1 MTAILSTI
9 LPVFGLIALG
19 FLAAKARYITATAAQ
34 GLIQFVFNMAIPA
47 LLFRTIVNMKD
58 QSVSPWP
65 LWTAVF
71 GGLATV
77 WIITTLLARRMD
89 SLKEAGGTAAA
100 MCTTFGNVALL
111 GLPLTVAHFGQEVAV
126 PVSLILSI
134 HAAVLW
140 FAATAQIETARQ
152 GHMPSW
158 PALFRELAGN
168 LARNPIVLSLAAGAL
183 WRTTG
188 LGLNPVP
195 DQLLEM
201 LGNGGIPT
209 ALVALGLSLAS
220 YSLKGQFSAIAFLI
234 VLKML
239 LLPIIVWA
247 IATHVVTLPP
257 LWIKAAVLLAA
268 MPTGANAYL
277 FAQRYNTGTAAVSG
291 AVAVGTGFAIFTVA
305 ILLWLMDTGVI

>member
-1 MTAILSTI
+1 MNAILTTI

-19 FLAAKARYITATAAQ
+19 YLAARLRYITSTAAQ
-34 GLIQFVFNMAIPA
+34 GLTQFVFNMAIPA
-47 LLFRTIVNMKD
+47 LLFRTIVMMSD

-71 GGLATV
+71 GGLSIV
-77 WIITTLLARRMD
+77 WIVTTLAVRSVDTL
-89 SLKEAGGTAAA
+89 SEAGGTAAA
-100 MCTTFGNVALL
+100 MSATFGNVALL
-111 GLPLTVAHFGQEVAV
+111 GFPLAIAHFGQEIAV

-158 PALFRELAGN
+158 LALFKELFNN
-168 LARNPIVLSLAAGAL
+168 LARNPIVLSLVAGAL

-188 LGLNPVP
+188 WGLHPVP
-195 DQLLEM
+195 DRLLEL

-220 YSLKGQFSAIAFLI
+220 YSLKGQWNAIAIII
-234 VLKML
+234 VLKMV
-239 LLPIIVWA
+239 LLPVLVWA
-247 IATHVVTLPP
+247 IATYAVTLPP

-291 AVAVGTGFAIFTVA
+291 AVALGTGVAIFTVA
-305 ILLWLMDTGVI
+305 ALLWLMDSGMI